1 MRSADK
7 AQSNDR
13 CRLVHSPGSNP
24 RGHRC
29 NSDFNADG
37 KVPVF
42 GESTIG
48 IISAGDLAFSSPGVR
63 MLLKEKPVTTP
74 LRKLRHIVIVVA
86 ICVSVALPSGAD
98 NPGAGIVDSQ
108 TFLERNFTPAGPA
121 ASASAASVEKLLAQM
136 TLKEKVGQMTQ
147 LEIGMVT
154 DGTGPELRI
163 NPDKLRKAVGE
174 YGVGSILNVNDQ
186 ALSVEKWHEIIRA
199 IQEEAKK
206 SRLKIPVLYGIDTI
220 HGANYIAGSTLFP
233 QPLAMAATWNPE
245 LMLRGSQISAAE
257 TRKAGI
263 PWSFSPVLD
272 AGRQP
277 LWSRLWE
284 TLGEDTYLAT
294 VMGVATVRGYE
305 GSDLSSPGSVS
316 ASLKH
321 YVGYS
326 YPSNGGDRSPAL
338 IPENTLREY
347 FLPTFAAAVKAG
359 AHTVMVNSSEVNGI
373 PGHANGYLLKDVLRG
388 ELGLQGFVV
397 SDWLDIKKLV
407 GVHHIAA
414 NEKEATRIAVLA
426 GIDMS
431 MVPSDYSFSNL
442 LLELVQEGKVPTSRI
457 DEAVRRILTVKYQL
471 GLFDDPLRGIDSKT
485 VIGSPESRQVSLEAA
500 RESITL
506 LKNENQTLPLAKTAH
521 VLVTGPDADSLIP
534 LNNGWTYTW
543 QGDRASTYP
552 KDRATILKAIQEKIG
567 AANASYVPGTT
578 YDKEVDIAKAV
589 EAASKADA
597 VVICLGEW
605 AYAETPGNIPDLT
618 LPDAQLNLVL
628 RVLETKKPVI
638 LLLTEGRP
646 RIISRIAD
654 AANAIV
660 MAYNPGNEGGQ
671 AIADILF
678 GDVNPS
684 GKLPITYPR
693 SPNRLFTY
701 DHKAFEG
708 EDGGAMP
715 PPQFE
720 FGSGLSYTS
729 FSYSDL
735 RVSPATAS
743 GSGTVHVEVTVKNG
757 GGRAGKEVVQ
767 LYLNE
772 RFASVTPPLKRL
784 KRFAK
789 VLLQPGESRQVFFEL
804 TSDDLSFIGADNKR
818 VVEPGVFDVRI
829 GGLQQTFEWK

>member
-1 MRSADK
+1 
-7 AQSNDR
+7 
-13 CRLVHSPGSNP
+13 V
-24 RGHRC
+24 
-29 NSDFNADG
+29 
-37 KVPVF
+37 
-42 GESTIG
+42 ST
-48 IISAGDLAFSSPGVR
+48 SKS
-63 MLLKEKPVTTP
+63 
-74 LRKLRHIVIVVA
+74 KLWHIVIVLAVCP
-86 ICVSVALPSGAD
+86 IVALPSGAD
-98 NPGAGIVDSQ
+98 DAAQGIVDSQ
-108 TFLERNFTPAGPA
+108 TFLQRNLTPAGPP
-121 ASASAASVEKLLAQM
+121 ASASAAAVEKLLGQM
-136 TLKEKVGQMTQ
+136 TLREKVGQMTQ

-154 DGTGPELRI
+154 DGLDQSIRI
-163 NPDKLRKAVGE
+163 NSEKLHKAVAE
-174 YGVGSILNVNDQ
+174 YGVGSILNVHDQ

-206 SRLKIPVLYGIDTI
+206 TRLHVPVLYGIDTI
-220 HGANYIAGSTLFP
+220 HGPNYIVGSTLFP

-245 LMLRGSQISAAE
+245 LMLRGSQIAAAE

-305 GSDLSSPGSVS
+305 GSDLSSPVSVS

-326 YPSNGGDRSPAL
+326 YPTTGGDRSPAL

-347 FLPTFAAAVKAG
+347 FLPTFAAALKAG

-388 ELGLQGFVV
+388 ELGLQGLVV

-407 GVHHIAA
+407 DVHHIAA

-431 MVPSDYSFSNL
+431 MVPSDFSFGNL
-442 LLELVQEGKVPTSRI
+442 LLELAQEGKVPMSRI
-457 DEAVRRILTVKYQL
+457 DEAVRRILTVKFQL
-471 GLFDDPLRGIDSKT
+471 GLFEDPLRGIDSKT

-506 LKNENQTLPLAKTAH
+506 LKNENHTLPLAKTAH

-534 LNNGWTYTW
+534 LNNGWSYTW
-543 QGDRASTYP
+543 QGDRASAYP
-552 KDRATILKAIQEKIG
+552 MDRATILKGIQEKIG
-567 AANASYVPGTT
+567 VANVTYVPGAT
-578 YDKEVDIAKAV
+578 YNKEIDIAKAAD
-589 EAASKADA
+589 AATKADA
-597 VVICLGEW
+597 VVLCIGEW
-605 AYAETPGNIPDLT
+605 AYAETPGNIADLT
-618 LPDAQLNLVL
+618 LPDAQLHLAL
-628 RVLETKKPVI
+628 KIIETKKPVI
-638 LLLTEGRP
+638 LVLTEGRP
-646 RIISRIAD
+646 RTISRIAD
-654 AANAIV
+654 PSQAIV
-660 MAYNPGNEGGQ
+660 MAYNPSNEGGQ

-693 SPNRLFTY
+693 WTNRLFTY
-701 DHKAFEG
+701 DHKVFEG
-708 EDGGAMP
+708 EDSGEGKMLGT
-715 PPQFE
+715 PQFE

-729 FSYSDL
+729 FTYSDL
-735 RVSPATAS
+735 HVAPAAASANQAVRVD
-743 GSGTVHVEVTVKNG
+743 VRVKNS

-789 VLLQPGESRQVFFEL
+789 VLLQPGESRQVSFEL
-804 TSDDLSFIGADNKR
+804 MAADLSFIGVDNKR

-829 GGLQQTFEWK
+829 GGLQQSFEWK

>member
-1 MRSADK
+1 MLSK
-7 AQSNDR
+7 EI
-13 CRLVHSPGSNP
+13 
-24 RGHRC
+24 
-29 NSDFNADG
+29 
-37 KVPVF
+37 PVN
-42 GESTIG
+42 
-48 IISAGDLAFSSPGVR
+48 
-63 MLLKEKPVTTP
+63 TP
-74 LRKLRHIVIVVA
+74 QRKLWHIVIVLAV
-86 ICVSVALPSGAD
+86 CMVLTVPSGAD
-98 NPGAGIVDSQ
+98 DAASGIVDSQ
-108 TFLERNFTPAGPA
+108 TFLRRNLTPAGPP
-121 ASASAASVEKLLAQM
+121 ASASAAAVEKLLAQM

-147 LEIGMVT
+147 LEIGMVS
-154 DGTGPELRI
+154 DGQDQSIRI
-163 NPDKLRKAVGE
+163 NPEKLHKAVVE
-174 YGVGSILNVNDQ
+174 YGVGSLLNVKDE
-186 ALSVEKWHEIIRA
+186 ALSGERWHEIIRA
-199 IQEEAKK
+199 IQTEAKK
-206 SRLKIPVLYGIDTI
+206 SRLQIPVLYGIDSI
-220 HGANYIAGSTLFP
+220 HGPTYIVGGTLFP

-277 LWSRLWE
+277 LWARLWE
-284 TLGEDTYLAT
+284 TFGEDTYLAT

-305 GSDLSSPGSVS
+305 GSDLSSPDSVS

-321 YVGYS
+321 YIGYS
-326 YPSNGGDRSPAL
+326 YPTTGGDRSPAL
-338 IPENTLREY
+338 MPENTLREY
-347 FLPTFAAAVKAG
+347 FLPAFAAAVKAG
-359 AHTVMVNSSEVNGI
+359 AHTVMVNSSEVNGT
-373 PGHANGYLLKDVLRG
+373 PGHANGYLLKNVLRE

-397 SDWLDIKKLV
+397 SDWSDIKLLV
-407 GVHHIAA
+407 STHHVAA
-414 NEKEATRIAVLA
+414 TEKDATRIAVLA

-431 MVPSDYSFSNL
+431 MVPSDYSFSDL
-442 LLELVQEGKVPTSRI
+442 LFQLVQEGKVPTSRI

-485 VIGSPESRQVSLEAA
+485 VIGSPESRHVSLEAA

-506 LKNENQTLPLAKTAH
+506 LKNENHTLPLAKTAH

-534 LNNGWTYTW
+534 LNNGWSYTW
-543 QGDRASTYP
+543 QGDRASMYP

-567 AANASYVPGTT
+567 ASNVTYVPGTT
-578 YDKEVDIAKAV
+578 YNKEVDTAKAA

-618 LPDAQLNLVL
+618 LPDAQLLL
-628 RVLETKKPVI
+628 ALKIMETKKPVI
-638 LLLTEGRP
+638 LVLTEGRP

-654 AANAIV
+654 SAKGIV
-660 MAYNPGNEGGQ
+660 MAYNPSNEGGQ

-693 SPNRLFTY
+693 STNRLFTY
-701 DHKAFEG
+701 DHKVFSG
-708 EDGGAMP
+708 EDWGEGKAMAG
-715 PPQFE
+715 PQFE
-720 FGSGLSYTS
+720 FGSGLSYTTY
-729 FSYSDL
+729 SYSDL
-735 RVSPATAS
+735 HVAPAPAT
-743 GSGTVHVEVTVKNG
+743 GGQTVRVDVTVKNT

-789 VLLQPGESRQVFFEL
+789 VSLQPGESRQLSFEL

>member
-1 MRSADK
+1 
-7 AQSNDR
+7 
-13 CRLVHSPGSNP
+13 
-24 RGHRC
+24 
-29 NSDFNADG
+29 
-37 KVPVF
+37 
-42 GESTIG
+42 
-48 IISAGDLAFSSPGVR
+48 
-63 MLLKEKPVTTP
+63 MLGKEKPLNTP
-74 LRKLRHIVIVVA
+74 NTKHWHIVILLAVCTVMA
-86 ICVSVALPSGAD
+86 VPSGAD
-98 NPGAGIVDSQ
+98 NAAPGIVDSQ
-108 TFLERNFTPAGPA
+108 IFLRRNMTPAGPP
-121 ASASAASVEKLLAQM
+121 ASASAAAVEKLLGQM
-136 TLKEKVGQMTQ
+136 TLKEKIGQMTQ
-147 LEIGMVT
+147 LEIGMIT
-154 DGTGPELRI
+154 DGKDQAIRI
-163 NPDKLRKAVGE
+163 NPEKLHKAVGE
-174 YGVGSILNVNDQ
+174 YGVGSILNVNDE
-186 ALSVEKWHEIIRA
+186 ALSAERWHEIIRA

-206 SRLKIPVLYGIDTI
+206 TRLHIPVLYGIDTI
-220 HGANYIAGSTLFP
+220 HGPNYIVGGTLFP

-245 LMLRGSQISAAE
+245 LMLRGSQIAAAE

-284 TLGEDTYLAT
+284 TFGEDTYLAT

-326 YPSNGGDRSPAL
+326 YPTTGGDRSPAL

-359 AHTVMVNSSEVNGI
+359 AHTVMVNSSEVNGT
-373 PGHANGYLLKDVLRG
+373 PGHANSYLLKNVLRD

-397 SDWLDIKKLV
+397 SDWMDIKGLV
-407 GVHHIAA
+407 STHHIAA

-442 LLELVQEGKVPTSRI
+442 LLELAQEGKVPASRI

-471 GLFDDPLRGIDSKT
+471 GLFEDPLRGIDSKT

-506 LKNENQTLPLAKTAH
+506 LKNENQVLPLAKTAH
-521 VLVTGPDADSLIP
+521 VL
-534 LNNGWTYTW
+534 
-543 QGDRASTYP
+543 
-552 KDRATILKAIQEKIG
+552 LKAIQEKIG
-567 AANASYVPGTT
+567 AANVTYVPGTT
-578 YDKEVDIAKAV
+578 FNKEVDIAKATD
-589 EAASKADA
+589 AASKADA
-597 VVICLGEW
+597 AVICLGEW
-605 AYAETPGNIPDLT
+605 AYAETPGNIPDLA
-618 LPDAQLNLVL
+618 LPDAQLLL
-628 RVLETKKPVI
+628 ALKIMETKKPVI
-638 LLLTEGRP
+638 LVLTEGRP

-654 AANAIV
+654 SAKAIV
-660 MAYNPGNEGGQ
+660 MAYNPSNEGGQ

-693 SPNRLFTY
+693 STNRLFTY
-701 DHKAFEG
+701 DHKMFSG
-708 EDGGAMP
+708 EDWGEGKAMAA
-715 PPQFE
+715 PQFE
-720 FGSGLSYTS
+720 FGSGLSYTT

-735 RVSPATAS
+735 HVAPATAS
-743 GSGTVHVEVTVKNG
+743 GSQTVRVDVTVKNTG
-757 GGRAGKEVVQ
+757 SRAGKEVVQ

-772 RFASVTPPLKRL
+772 RVASVTPPLKRL

-789 VLLQPGESRQVFFEL
+789 VSLQPGESRQVSFEL
-804 TSDDLSFIGADNKR
+804 TSEDLSFISADNKR

-829 GGLQQTFEWK
+829 GNLQQSFEWK

>member
-1 MRSADK
+1 M
-7 AQSNDR
+7 
-13 CRLVHSPGSNP
+13 L
-24 RGHRC
+24 
-29 NSDFNADG
+29 G
-37 KVPVF
+37 K
-42 GESTIG
+42 E
-48 IISAGDLAFSSPGVR
+48 
-63 MLLKEKPVTTP
+63 TP
-74 LRKLRHIVIVVA
+74 LYTPKTKLWHIVILLAVCMVLA
-86 ICVSVALPSGAD
+86 VPSGAD
-98 NPGAGIVDSQ
+98 NAASGIVDSQ
-108 TFLERNFTPAGPA
+108 TFLDRNLTPAGPP
-121 ASASAASVEKLLAQM
+121 ASACAAAVEKLLAQM
-136 TLKEKVGQMTQ
+136 TLKGKIGQMTQ

-154 DGTGPELRI
+154 DGRGQSIQI
-163 NPDKLRKAVGE
+163 NSEKLHKAVGE
-174 YGVGSILNVNDQ
+174 YGVGSIINVNDE
-186 ALSVEKWHEIIRA
+186 ALPAPKWQEIIRA
-199 IQEEAKK
+199 IQAEAKK
-206 SRLKIPVLYGIDTI
+206 SRLQIPVLYGLDSI
-220 HGANYIAGSTLFP
+220 HGANYVAGSTLFP

-257 TRKAGI
+257 TRKAGA

-284 TLGEDTYLAT
+284 TFGEDTYLAT

-305 GSDLSSPGSVS
+305 GSDLSSPGNVSV
-316 ASLKH
+316 SLKH

-326 YPSNGGDRSPAL
+326 YPTTGGDRSPAL

-347 FLPTFAAAVKAG
+347 FLPAFAAAVKAG

-373 PGHANGYLLKDVLRG
+373 PGHANSYLLKNVLHD

-397 SDWLDIKKLV
+397 SDWSDIKLLV
-407 GVHHIAA
+407 TTHHAA
-414 NEKEATRIAVLA
+414 ATEKDATRIAVLA

-431 MVPSDYSFSNL
+431 MVPSDYSFGNL
-442 LLELVQEGKVPTSRI
+442 LLELVQEGKVPASRI

-471 GLFDDPLRGIDSKT
+471 GLFDDPLRGIDSRT

-506 LKNENQTLPLAKTAH
+506 LKNENHALPLAKTAH

-534 LNNGWTYTW
+534 LNNGWSYTW

-567 AANASYVPGTT
+567 AANVTYVPGTT
-578 YDKEVDIAKAV
+578 YNKEIDIAKAS
-589 EAASKADA
+589 EAASRADA

-618 LPDAQLNLVL
+618 LPDAQLFLAL
-628 RVLETKKPVI
+628 KIMETKKPVI
-638 LLLTEGRP
+638 LVLTEGRP

-654 AANAIV
+654 SAKAV
-660 MAYNPGNEGGQ
+660 LMAYNPSNEGGQ

-693 SPNRLFTY
+693 STNLLFTY
-701 DHKAFEG
+701 DHKMFSG
-708 EDGGAMP
+708 EDWGEGKALAA
-715 PPQFE
+715 PQFE
-720 FGSGLSYTS
+720 FGSGLSYTT

-735 RVSPATAS
+735 HVAPATAS
-743 GSGTVHVEVTVKNG
+743 ESQTVRVDVMVKNN

-789 VLLQPGESRQVFFEL
+789 VLLQPGESRQVSFEL

>member
-1 MRSADK
+1 MAPPLTRAFCDCF
-7 AQSNDR
+7 AEQQ
-13 CRLVHSPGSNP
+13 LVGPFANVPG
-24 RGHRC
+24 
-29 NSDFNADG
+29 NAG
-37 KVPVF
+37 CKVPALGGPQLEF
-42 GESTIG
+42 KETKIWIYPATRG
-48 IISAGDLAFSSPGVR
+48 R
-63 MLLKEKPVTTP
+63 MLGKEIPVSTP
-74 LRKLRHIVIVVA
+74 KRKLWHIVIVLAVCTVVA
-86 ICVSVALPSGAD
+86 VPSGAD
-98 NPGAGIVDSQ
+98 DAAPGIVDSQ
-108 TFLERNFTPAGPA
+108 AFLRRNLTPAGPP
-121 ASASAASVEKLLAQM
+121 ASASAAAVEKLLARM
-136 TLKEKVGQMTQ
+136 TLKEKIGQMTQ

-154 DGTGPELRI
+154 DGQGQSIRV
-163 NPDKLRKAVGE
+163 NADKLHKAIGE
-174 YGVGSILNVNDQ
+174 YGVGSILNVNDE
-186 ALSVEKWHEIIRA
+186 ALSAEKWHEVIRA

-206 SRLKIPVLYGIDTI
+206 SRLQIPVLYGIDTI
-220 HGANYIAGSTLFP
+220 HGPNYIVGSTLFP

-245 LMLRGSQISAAE
+245 LMLRGSQIAAAE

-326 YPSNGGDRSPAL
+326 YPTTGGDRSPAL

-347 FLPTFAAAVKAG
+347 FLPTFAAALKAG

-397 SDWLDIKKLV
+397 SDWVDIKKLV

-442 LLELVQEGKVPTSRI
+442 LLDLAQEGKVPASRL
-457 DEAVRRILTVKYQL
+457 DEAVRRILTVKFQL
-471 GLFDDPLRGIDSKT
+471 GLFDDPLRGMDSKT
-485 VIGSPESRQVSLEAA
+485 VIGSPESRRVSLEAA

-506 LKNENQTLPLAKTAH
+506 MKNENHTLPLAKTAH

-534 LNNGWTYTW
+534 LNNGWSYTW
-543 QGDRASTYP
+543 QGDRASAYP
-552 KDRATILKAIQEKIG
+552 KDRATILKAIEEKIG
-567 AANASYVPGTT
+567 AANLTFVPGTT
-578 YDKEVDIAKAV
+578 YNKEIDIAKAAD
-589 EAASKADA
+589 AASKADA

-605 AYAETPGNIPDLT
+605 AYAETPGNIADLT
-618 LPDAQLNLVL
+618 LPDAQLDLA
-628 RVLETKKPVI
+628 RKIMETKKPVI
-638 LLLTEGRP
+638 LVLTEGRP
-646 RIISRIAD
+646 RIISGIAD
-654 AANAIV
+654 AAQAIV
-660 MAYNPGNEGGQ
+660 MAYNPSNEGGQ

-693 SPNRLFTY
+693 WTNRLFTY
-701 DHKAFEG
+701 DHKVFEG
-708 EDGGAMP
+708 EDSGEGKMLGT
-715 PPQFE
+715 PQFE

-735 RVSPATAS
+735 HVAPAAASASQTVRVD
-743 GSGTVHVEVTVKNG
+743 VTVKNSG
-757 GGRAGKEVVQ
+757 GHVGKEVVQ

-789 VLLQPGESRQVFFEL
+789 VLLQPGESRQVSFEL

-818 VVEPGVFDVRI
+818 VVEPGVFDVKI
-829 GGLQQTFEWK
+829 GGLQQSFEWK

>member
-1 MRSADK
+1 M
-7 AQSNDR
+7 
-13 CRLVHSPGSNP
+13 L
-24 RGHRC
+24 
-29 NSDFNADG
+29 G
-37 KVPVF
+37 KEIPV
-42 GESTIG
+42 ST
-48 IISAGDLAFSSPGVR
+48 SKS
-63 MLLKEKPVTTP
+63 
-74 LRKLRHIVIVVA
+74 KLWHIVIVLAVCP
-86 ICVSVALPSGAD
+86 IVALPSGAD
-98 NPGAGIVDSQ
+98 DAAQGIVDSQ
-108 TFLERNFTPAGPA
+108 TFLQRNLTPAGPP
-121 ASASAASVEKLLAQM
+121 ASASAAAVEKLLGQM
-136 TLKEKVGQMTQ
+136 TLREKVGQMTQ

-154 DGTGPELRI
+154 DGLDQSIRI
-163 NPDKLRKAVGE
+163 NSEKLHKAVAE
-174 YGVGSILNVNDQ
+174 YGVGSILNVHDQ

-206 SRLKIPVLYGIDTI
+206 TRLHVPVLYGIDTI
-220 HGANYIAGSTLFP
+220 HGPNYIVGSTLFP

-245 LMLRGSQISAAE
+245 LMLRGSQIAAAE

-305 GSDLSSPGSVS
+305 GSDLSSPVSVS

-326 YPSNGGDRSPAL
+326 YPTTGGDRSPAL

-347 FLPTFAAAVKAG
+347 FLPTFAAALKAG

-388 ELGLQGFVV
+388 ELGLQGLVV

-407 GVHHIAA
+407 DVHHIAA

-431 MVPSDYSFSNL
+431 MVPSDFSFGNL
-442 LLELVQEGKVPTSRI
+442 LLELAQEGKVPMSRI
-457 DEAVRRILTVKYQL
+457 DEAVRRILTVKFQL
-471 GLFDDPLRGIDSKT
+471 GLFEDPLRGIDSKT

-506 LKNENQTLPLAKTAH
+506 LKNENHTLPLAKTAH

-534 LNNGWTYTW
+534 LNNGWSYTW
-543 QGDRASTYP
+543 QGDRASAYP
-552 KDRATILKAIQEKIG
+552 MDRATILKGIQEKIG
-567 AANASYVPGTT
+567 VANVTYVPGAT
-578 YDKEVDIAKAV
+578 YNKEIDIAKAAD
-589 EAASKADA
+589 AATKADA
-597 VVICLGEW
+597 VVLCIGEW
-605 AYAETPGNIPDLT
+605 AYAETPGNIADLT
-618 LPDAQLNLVL
+618 LPDAQLHLAL
-628 RVLETKKPVI
+628 KIIETKKPVI
-638 LLLTEGRP
+638 LVLTEGRP
-646 RIISRIAD
+646 RTISRIAD
-654 AANAIV
+654 PSQAIV
-660 MAYNPGNEGGQ
+660 MAYNPSNEGGQ

-693 SPNRLFTY
+693 WTNRLFTY
-701 DHKAFEG
+701 DHKVFEG
-708 EDGGAMP
+708 EDSGEGKMLGT
-715 PPQFE
+715 PQFE

-729 FSYSDL
+729 FTYSDL
-735 RVSPATAS
+735 HVAPAAASANQTVRVD
-743 GSGTVHVEVTVKNG
+743 VRVKNS

-789 VLLQPGESRQVFFEL
+789 VLLQPGESRQVSFEL
-804 TSDDLSFIGADNKR
+804 MAADLSFIGVDNKR
-818 VVEPGVFDVRI
+818 VVEPGVFDVKI
-829 GGLQQTFEWK
+829 GGLQQSFEWK

>member
-1 MRSADK
+1 M
-7 AQSNDR
+7 
-13 CRLVHSPGSNP
+13 
-24 RGHRC
+24 
-29 NSDFNADG
+29 
-37 KVPVF
+37 
-42 GESTIG
+42 
-48 IISAGDLAFSSPGVR
+48 LA
-63 MLLKEKPVTTP
+63 KETP
-74 LRKLRHIVIVVA
+74 LITPQKKLRHIVILLAVCTVA
-86 ICVSVALPSGAD
+86 AVPSGAD
-98 NPGAGIVDSQ
+98 DAASGMVDSQ
-108 TFLERNFTPAGPA
+108 SFLQRNMTPAGPP
-121 ASASAASVEKLLAQM
+121 ASASAAAVEKLVSQM
-136 TLKEKVGQMTQ
+136 TLKEKIGQMTQ

-154 DGTGPELRI
+154 DGKDQSIRI
-163 NPDKLRKAVGE
+163 NPEKLRKAVGE
-174 YGVGSILNVNDQ
+174 YGVGSILNVRDE

-206 SRLKIPVLYGIDTI
+206 ARLHIPVLYGIDTI
-220 HGANYIAGSTLFP
+220 HGPNYVTGSTLFP

-245 LMLRGSQISAAE
+245 LMLRGSQIAAAE

-284 TLGEDTYLAT
+284 TFGEDTYLAT

-305 GSDLSSPGSVS
+305 GSDLSRPDSVS

-321 YVGYS
+321 YIGYS
-326 YPSNGGDRSPAL
+326 YPTTGGDRSPAL

-347 FLPTFAAAVKAG
+347 FLPAFAAAVKAG
-359 AHTVMVNSSEVNGI
+359 AHTVMVNSSEVNGT
-373 PGHANGYLLKDVLRG
+373 PGHANGYLLKNVLRD

-397 SDWLDIKKLV
+397 SDWMDIKGLV
-407 GVHHIAA
+407 STHHVAA

-426 GIDMS
+426 GVDMS
-431 MVPSDYSFSNL
+431 MVPSDYSFSDL
-442 LLELVQEGKVPTSRI
+442 LLELAQEGKVPSSRI
-457 DEAVRRILTVKYQL
+457 DEAARRILTVKYQL

-506 LKNENQTLPLAKTAH
+506 LKNENHALPLAKTSR

-534 LNNGWTYTW
+534 LNNGWSYTW
-543 QGDRASTYP
+543 QGDRASAYP
-552 KDRATILKAIQEKIG
+552 KDHATILKAIQEKIG
-567 AANASYVPGTT
+567 VSNVTYVPGAT
-578 YDKEVDIAKAV
+578 YDKEVDISKAV
-589 EAASKADA
+589 EAASSADA

-605 AYAETPGNIPDLT
+605 AYAETPGNIPDIT
-618 LPDAQLNLVL
+618 LPDAQLSLAMKVM
-628 RVLETKKPVI
+628 ETKKPVI

-654 AANAIV
+654 SAKAIV
-660 MAYNPGNEGGQ
+660 MAYNPSNEGGQ
-671 AIADILF
+671 AIAEILF

-693 SPNRLFTY
+693 APNRLFTY
-701 DHKAFEG
+701 DHKMFSG
-708 EDGGAMP
+708 EDWGAGKATA

-720 FGSGLSYTS
+720 FGSGLSYTT

-735 RVSPATAS
+735 HVAPSTAS
-743 GSGTVHVEVTVKNG
+743 GSQTVHVDVTVKNSG
-757 GGRAGKEVVQ
+757 ERAGKEVVQ

-789 VLLQPGESRQVFFEL
+789 LMLQPGESRKVSFEL
-804 TSDDLSFIGADNKR
+804 TPDDLSFIGAANRR
-818 VVEPGVFDVRI
+818 VVEPGIFDVRI
-829 GGLQQTFEWK
+829 GGLHQTFEWK

>member
-1 MRSADK
+1 MLAK
-7 AQSNDR
+7 EM
-13 CRLVHSPGSNP
+13 
-24 RGHRC
+24 
-29 NSDFNADG
+29 
-37 KVPVF
+37 PV
-42 GESTIG
+42 S
-48 IISAGDLAFSSPGVR
+48 
-63 MLLKEKPVTTP
+63 TP
-74 LRKLRHIVIVVA
+74 LRKLSHIVILLVIYTA
-86 ICVSVALPSGAD
+86 IGLPSGAD

-108 TFLERNFTPAGPA
+108 TFLQNNLNPAGPA
-121 ASASAASVEKLLAQM
+121 ASNYAAAVEKLLGQM
-136 TLKEKVGQMTQ
+136 TLKEKIGQMTQ

-154 DGTGPELRI
+154 DGRGSGIRI
-163 NPDKLRKAVGE
+163 DAGKLHKAVGE
-174 YGVGSILNVNDQ
+174 YVVGSILNVNDE
-186 ALSVEKWHEIIRA
+186 ALTAERWHEILRA
-199 IQEEAKK
+199 IQDEAKK
-206 SRLKIPVLYGIDTI
+206 SRLQIPVLYGIDTI

-245 LMLRGSQISAAE
+245 LMLRGSQIAAAE

-277 LWSRLWE
+277 LWPRLWE

-305 GSDLSSPGSVS
+305 GSDLSSPVSVS

-326 YPSNGGDRSPAL
+326 YPTTGGDRSPAL
-338 IPENTLREY
+338 ISENTLREY
-347 FLPTFAAAVKAG
+347 FLPAFAAAVKGG

-373 PGHANGYLLKDVLRG
+373 AGHVNSYLLKDVLHG

-397 SDWLDIKKLV
+397 SDWSDIKNLV
-407 GVHHIAA
+407 STHHIAA
-414 NEKEATRIAVLA
+414 TEKEATRIAVLA

-442 LLELVQEGKVPTSRI
+442 LLELVQEGKVPVSRI

-485 VIGSPESRQVSLEAA
+485 VIGSSESRQVSLEAA

-506 LKNENQTLPLAKTAH
+506 LKNENHTLPLSKSARI
-521 VLVTGPDADSLIP
+521 LVTGPDADSLIP
-534 LNNGWTYTW
+534 LNNGWSYTW
-543 QGDRASTYP
+543 QGDRASAYP
-552 KDRATILKAIQEKIG
+552 KDRLTILKAIREKIG
-567 AANASYVPGTT
+567 ADRVTYAPGTT
-578 YDKEVDIAKAV
+578 FDKEIDIAKAA

-597 VVICLGEW
+597 VVICIGEW
-605 AYAETPGNIPDLT
+605 AYAETPGNIADLT
-618 LPDAQLNLVL
+618 LPDAQLYLVL
-628 RVLETKKPVI
+628 KIMETKKPVI
-638 LLLTEGRP
+638 LVLTEGRP
-646 RIISRIAD
+646 RIINRIAD
-654 AANAIV
+654 QSPAIV
-660 MAYNPGNEGGQ
+660 MAYNPSNEGGQ

-693 SPNRLFTY
+693 WANRLFTY
-701 DHKAFEG
+701 DHKVFSG
-708 EDGGAMP
+708 EDSGEGKLLGT
-715 PPQFE
+715 PQFE

-735 RVSPATAS
+735 HVSPATAS
-743 GSGTVHVEVTVKNG
+743 GNQTIRVDVAVKNSG
-757 GGRAGKEVVQ
+757 ERAGKEVVQ

-789 VLLQPGESRQVFFEL
+789 VSLQPGESRQISFEL
-804 TSDDLSFIGADNKR
+804 TADDLSFIGADNKR
-818 VVEPGVFDVRI
+818 VIEPGIFDVRV
-829 GGLQQTFEWK
+829 GGLRQSFEWK

>member
-1 MRSADK
+1 VS
-7 AQSNDR
+7 
-13 CRLVHSPGSNP
+13 
-24 RGHRC
+24 
-29 NSDFNADG
+29 
-37 KVPVF
+37 
-42 GESTIG
+42 
-48 IISAGDLAFSSPGVR
+48 
-63 MLLKEKPVTTP
+63 TP
-74 LRKLRHIVIVVA
+74 LRKLRHIVIVLAV
-86 ICVSVALPSGAD
+86 CVCVALPSGAD

-108 TFLERNFTPAGPA
+108 TFLQGNLTPAGPA
-121 ASASAASVEKLLAQM
+121 ASTYVAAVEKVLGQM

-147 LEIGMVT
+147 LEIGMIT
-154 DGTGPELRI
+154 DGHGKDLQI
-163 NPDKLRKAVGE
+163 NREKLHKAIGE
-174 YGVGSILNVNDQ
+174 YGVGSILNVNDE
-186 ALSVEKWHEIIRA
+186 ALSEQKWHEILRA
-199 IQEEAKK
+199 IQDEAKK
-206 SRLKIPVLYGIDTI
+206 SRLQIPVLYGIDTI

-233 QPLAMAATWNPE
+233 QPLGMAATWNPE
-245 LMLRGSQISAAE
+245 LMLRGSQIAAAE

-263 PWSFSPVLD
+263 PWSFSPVMD
-272 AGRQP
+272 AGRQQ

-284 TLGEDTYLAT
+284 TFGEDTYLAT

-305 GSDLSSPGSVS
+305 GSDLSSPVNVA

-321 YVGYS
+321 YIGYS
-326 YPSNGGDRSPAL
+326 YPTMGGDRSPAL

-347 FLPTFAAAVKAG
+347 FLPNFAAAVKAG

-373 PGHANGYLLKDVLRG
+373 PGHANSYLLKNVLYG
-388 ELGLQGFVV
+388 ELGMQGFVV
-397 SDWLDIKKLV
+397 SDWMDVKKLV

-442 LLELVQEGKVPTSRI
+442 LLELVQEGKVPLSRI

-471 GLFDDPLRGIDSKT
+471 GLFDNPLRGMESKT

-506 LKNENQTLPLAKTAH
+506 LKNENRTLPLSKTAH
-521 VLVTGPDADSLIP
+521 ILVTGPDADSLIP

-543 QGDRASTYP
+543 QGDRASMYP

-567 AANASYVPGTT
+567 AGHLTYVPGTT
-578 YDKEVDIAKAV
+578 YDREVDVAKAV

-597 VVICLGEW
+597 VVICVGEW
-605 AYAETPGNIPDLT
+605 ANAETPGNITDLS
-618 LPDAQLNLVL
+618 LPDAQLYLVHKIE
-628 RVLETKKPVI
+628 ETKKPVI

-646 RIISRIAD
+646 RVISRIAD
-654 AANAIV
+654 PAKAIV
-660 MAYNPGNEGGQ
+660 MAYNPSNEGGQ

-693 SPNRLFTY
+693 YGNRLFTY
-701 DHKAFEG
+701 DHKVFEG
-708 EDGGAMP
+708 EQDGEGKALGA
-715 PPQFE
+715 PQFE

-735 RVSPATAS
+735 HVSPGTAS
-743 GSGTVHVEVTVKNG
+743 GNQTIQVEVAVKNTG
-757 GGRAGKEVVQ
+757 DRPGKEVVQ
-767 LYLNE
+767 LYLSK

-789 VLLQPGESRQVFFEL
+789 VSLQPGESRHISFEL
-804 TSDDLSFIGADNKR
+804 TPDDLSFIGLENKR
-818 VVEPGVFDVRI
+818 IVEPGVFDVVI
-829 GGLQQTFEWK
+829 GGLGQTFEWK

>member
-1 MRSADK
+1 MAPPLTRAFCDCF
-7 AQSNDR
+7 AEQQ
-13 CRLVHSPGSNP
+13 LVGPFANVPG
-24 RGHRC
+24 
-29 NSDFNADG
+29 NAG
-37 KVPVF
+37 CKVPALGGPQLEF
-42 GESTIG
+42 KETKIWIYPATGG
-48 IISAGDLAFSSPGVR
+48 R
-63 MLLKEKPVTTP
+63 MLGKEIPVSTP
-74 LRKLRHIVIVVA
+74 KRNLRHIVIVLAVCSIAA
-86 ICVSVALPSGAD
+86 IPSGAD
-98 NPGAGIVDSQ
+98 DAASSIVDSQ
-108 TFLERNFTPAGPA
+108 TFLKKNMTPAGPP
-121 ASASAASVEKLLAQM
+121 ASASAAAVEKLLGQM
-136 TLKEKVGQMTQ
+136 TLKEKIGQMTQ
-147 LEIGMVT
+147 LDIGMVT
-154 DGTGPELRI
+154 DGMDQAIRI
-163 NPDKLRKAVGE
+163 NSEKLHKAVVE
-174 YGVGSILNVNDQ
+174 YGVGSILNVHDQ
-186 ALSVEKWHEIIRA
+186 ALSEEKWHEIIRA

-206 SRLKIPVLYGIDTI
+206 TRLHVPVLYGIDTI
-220 HGANYIAGSTLFP
+220 HGPNYIAEGTLFP

-245 LMLRGSQISAAE
+245 LMLRGSQIAAAE

-284 TLGEDTYLAT
+284 TFGEDTYLAT

-326 YPSNGGDRSPAL
+326 YPTTGGDRSPAL

-359 AHTVMVNSSEVNGI
+359 AHTVMVNSSEVNGL
-373 PGHANGYLLKDVLRG
+373 PGHANGYLLKDVLRS

-397 SDWLDIKKLV
+397 SDWMDIKKLV
-407 GVHHIAA
+407 SVHHVAT
-414 NEKEATRIAVLA
+414 NEKEATRIGVMA

-442 LLELVQEGKVPTSRI
+442 LLELAQEGKVPMSRI
-457 DEAVRRILTVKYQL
+457 DEAVRRILTVKHQL

-485 VIGSPESRQVSLEAA
+485 AIGSAESRQVSLEAA

-506 LKNENQTLPLAKTAH
+506 LKNENHALPLSKTAH
-521 VLVTGPDADSLIP
+521 ILVTGPDADSLIP

-543 QGDRASTYP
+543 QGDRASAYP
-552 KDRATILKAIQEKIG
+552 KDHATILKAIQEKIG
-567 AANASYVPGTT
+567 AGNVTYVPGTT
-578 YDKEVDIAKAV
+578 VDREVDVAKAV

-597 VVICLGEW
+597 VVICIGEW
-605 AYAETPGNIPDLT
+605 AYAETPGNITDLT
-618 LPDAQLNLVL
+618 LPDAQLFLVHKIE
-628 RVLETKKPVI
+628 ETKKPVI
-638 LLLTEGRP
+638 LVLTEGRP
-646 RIISRIAD
+646 RIINRIASP
-654 AANAIV
+654 AKAIV
-660 MAYNPGNEGGQ
+660 MAYNPSNEGGQ

-693 SPNRLFTY
+693 STNRLFTY
-701 DHKAFEG
+701 DHKMFSG
-708 EDGGAMP
+708 EDWREGKAMAA
-715 PPQFE
+715 PQFE
-720 FGSGLSYTS
+720 FGSGLSYTT

-735 RVSPATAS
+735 HVAPATAS
-743 GSGTVHVEVTVKNG
+743 GSQSVLVDVTVKNTG
-757 GGRAGKEVVQ
+757 SRAGKEVVQ

-772 RFASVTPPLKRL
+772 RVASVTPPLKRL

-789 VLLQPGESRQVFFEL
+789 VSLQPGESRQVSFEL

-818 VVEPGVFDVRI
+818 VVEPGMFDVRI
-829 GGLQQTFEWK
+829 GSLQQAFEWK

>member
-1 MRSADK
+1 MLGK
-7 AQSNDR
+7 EIP
-13 CRLVHSPGSNP
+13 VH
-24 RGHRC
+24 
-29 NSDFNADG
+29 
-37 KVPVF
+37 
-42 GESTIG
+42 
-48 IISAGDLAFSSPGVR
+48 
-63 MLLKEKPVTTP
+63 TP
-74 LRKLRHIVIVVA
+74 KWKLWHIVILLAVCIIAAV
-86 ICVSVALPSGAD
+86 PSGAD
-98 NPGAGIVDSQ
+98 DAASGTVDSQ
-108 TFLERNFTPAGPA
+108 TFLKKNLTPAGPP
-121 ASASAASVEKLLAQM
+121 ASASAAAVEKLLAQM
-136 TLKEKVGQMTQ
+136 TLKEKIGQMTQ

-154 DGTGPELRI
+154 DGMDQAIRI
-163 NPDKLRKAVGE
+163 NSEKLHKAVAD
-174 YGVGSILNVNDQ
+174 YGVGSILNVHDQ
-186 ALSVEKWHEIIRA
+186 ALSEEKWHEIIRA

-206 SRLKIPVLYGIDTI
+206 TRLHVPVLYGIDTI
-220 HGANYIAGSTLFP
+220 HGPNYIAEGTLFP

-245 LMLRGSQISAAE
+245 LMLRGSQIAAAE

-284 TLGEDTYLAT
+284 TFGEDTYLAT

-305 GSDLSSPGSVS
+305 GSDLSSPASVS

-321 YVGYS
+321 YMGYS
-326 YPSNGGDRSPAL
+326 YPTTGGDRSPAL

-359 AHTVMVNSSEVNGI
+359 AHTVMVNSGEVNGI
-373 PGHANGYLLKDVLRG
+373 PGHANGYLLKDILRG

-397 SDWLDIKKLV
+397 SDWMDIKKLV
-407 GVHHIAA
+407 GVHHVAA
-414 NEKEATRIAVLA
+414 NEKEATRMAVLA

-442 LLELVQEGKVPTSRI
+442 LLELAQEGRVPASRI

-485 VIGSPESRQVSLEAA
+485 VIGSPESRHASLEAA

-506 LKNENQTLPLAKTAH
+506 LKNENHTLPLAKTAR

-534 LNNGWTYTW
+534 LDNGWSYTW
-543 QGDRASTYP
+543 QGNRESAYP
-552 KDRATILKAIQEKIG
+552 KDHATILKAIQEKIG
-567 AANASYVPGTT
+567 AANVTYVPGTT
-578 YDKEVDIAKAV
+578 YNKEVDIAKAAD
-589 EAASKADA
+589 AAAKADA
-597 VVICLGEW
+597 VVLCLGEL

-618 LPDAQLNLVL
+618 LPDAQLNLAL

-654 AANAIV
+654 SANAIV
-660 MAYNPGNEGGQ
+660 MAYNPGNEGGP
-671 AIADILF
+671 AIADVLF

-701 DHKAFEG
+701 DHKVFEG

-735 RVSPATAS
+735 RVAPATVS
-743 GSGTVHVEVTVKNG
+743 GSGIVRVEVTVKNSG
-757 GGRAGKEVVQ
+757 SRAGKEVVQ

-818 VVEPGVFDVRI
+818 VVEPGVFDVKI

>member
-1 MRSADK
+1 MLGK
-7 AQSNDR
+7 EIP
-13 CRLVHSPGSNP
+13 VHIPKWKLWQIVILLAV
-24 RGHRC
+24 C
-29 NSDFNADG
+29 
-37 KVPVF
+37 
-42 GESTIG
+42 TIG
-48 IISAGDLAFSSPGVR
+48 AV
-63 MLLKEKPVTTP
+63 
-74 LRKLRHIVIVVA
+74 
-86 ICVSVALPSGAD
+86 PSGAD
-98 NPGAGIVDSQ
+98 DAVSGIVDSQ
-108 TFLERNFTPAGPA
+108 TFLKKNLTPAGPP
-121 ASASAASVEKLLAQM
+121 ASASAAAVEKLLGQM
-136 TLKEKVGQMTQ
+136 TLKEKIGQMTQ

-154 DGTGPELRI
+154 DGMDQAIRI
-163 NPDKLRKAVGE
+163 NSEKLHKAVAE
-174 YGVGSILNVNDQ
+174 YGVGSILNVHDQ
-186 ALSVEKWHEIIRA
+186 ALSEEKWHEIIRA

-206 SRLKIPVLYGIDTI
+206 TRLHVPVLYGIDTI
-220 HGANYIAGSTLFP
+220 HGPNYIAEGTLFP

-245 LMLRGSQISAAE
+245 LMLRGSQIAAAE

-284 TLGEDTYLAT
+284 TFGEDTYLAT

-305 GSDLSSPGSVS
+305 GNDLSSPASVS

-321 YVGYS
+321 YMGYS
-326 YPSNGGDRSPAL
+326 YPITGGDRSPAL

-347 FLPTFAAAVKAG
+347 FLPTFAAAVRAG

-397 SDWLDIKKLV
+397 SDWMDIKKLV
-407 GVHHIAA
+407 GVHHVAA
-414 NEKEATRIAVLA
+414 TEKEATRIAVLA

-442 LLELVQEGKVPTSRI
+442 LLELAQEGKVPASRI

-485 VIGSPESRQVSLEAA
+485 VVGSPESRHVSLEAA

-506 LKNENQTLPLAKTAH
+506 LKNEKHTLPLAKTAR

-534 LNNGWTYTW
+534 LNNGWSYTW
-543 QGDRASTYP
+543 QGNRASGYP
-552 KDRATILKAIQEKIG
+552 KDHATILKAIQEKIG
-567 AANASYVPGTT
+567 AANVTYVPGTT
-578 YDKEVDIAKAV
+578 YDKEVDIA
-589 EAASKADA
+589 EAAEAATKADA
-597 VVICLGEW
+597 VVLCLGEW

-618 LPDAQLNLVL
+618 LPDAQINLAL
-628 RVLETKKPVI
+628 RILETKKPVI

-654 AANAIV
+654 PANAIV
-660 MAYNPGNEGGQ
+660 MAYNPSNEGGQ
-671 AIADILF
+671 AIADVLF

-684 GKLPITYPR
+684 GKLPVTYPR

-701 DHKAFEG
+701 DHKVFEG
-708 EDGGAMP
+708 EGGGEGKAMP
-715 PPQFE
+715 APQYE

-735 RVSPATAS
+735 RVAPATAS
-743 GSGTVHVEVTVKNG
+743 SSGAVRVEVTVKNS

-789 VLLQPGESRQVFFEL
+789 VLLQPGESRQVSFEL
-804 TSDDLSFIGADNKR
+804 TSDDLSFIGTDNKR
-818 VVEPGVFDVRI
+818 TVEPGVFDVGI
-829 GGLQQTFEWK
+829 GGLRQTFEWK

>member
-1 MRSADK
+1 MLSK
-7 AQSNDR
+7 EIP
-13 CRLVHSPGSNP
+13 VHIP
-24 RGHRC
+24 
-29 NSDFNADG
+29 
-37 KVPVF
+37 KW
-42 GESTIG
+42 
-48 IISAGDLAFSSPGVR
+48 
-63 MLLKEKPVTTP
+63 
-74 LRKLRHIVIVVA
+74 KLWQIVILLAVCTIVA
-86 ICVSVALPSGAD
+86 VPSGAD
-98 NPGAGIVDSQ
+98 DAVSGIVDSQ
-108 TFLERNFTPAGPA
+108 TFLKKNLTPAGPP
-121 ASASAASVEKLLAQM
+121 ASASAAAVEKLLGQM
-136 TLKEKVGQMTQ
+136 TLKEKIGQMTQ

-154 DGTGPELRI
+154 DGMDQAIRI
-163 NPDKLRKAVGE
+163 NSEKLHKAVAE
-174 YGVGSILNVNDQ
+174 YGVGSILNVHDQ
-186 ALSVEKWHEIIRA
+186 ALSVEKWHEIIHD

-206 SRLKIPVLYGIDTI
+206 TRLHVPVLYGIDTI
-220 HGANYIAGSTLFP
+220 HGPNYIVEGTLFP

-245 LMLRGSQISAAE
+245 LMLRGSQIAAAE

-284 TLGEDTYLAT
+284 TFGEDTYLAT

-305 GSDLSSPGSVS
+305 GSDLSNFASVS

-321 YVGYS
+321 YMGYS
-326 YPSNGGDRSPAL
+326 YPTTGGDRSPAL

-347 FLPTFAAAVKAG
+347 FLPTFAAAVRAG
-359 AHTVMVNSSEVNGI
+359 VHTVMVNSSEVNGI

-397 SDWLDIKKLV
+397 SDWMDIKKLV
-407 GVHHIAA
+407 GVHHVAA
-414 NEKEATRIAVLA
+414 TEKEATRIAVLA

-442 LLELVQEGKVPTSRI
+442 LLELAQEGKVPASRI

-485 VIGSPESRQVSLEAA
+485 VVGSPESRHVSLEAA

-506 LKNENQTLPLAKTAH
+506 LKNENHTLPLAKTAR
-521 VLVTGPDADSLIP
+521 VLVTGPDADSMIP
-534 LNNGWTYTW
+534 LNNGWSYTW
-543 QGDRASTYP
+543 QGNRASAYP
-552 KDRATILKAIQEKIG
+552 KDHATILKAVQEKIG
-567 AANASYVPGTT
+567 AANVTYVPGTT
-578 YDKEVDIAKAV
+578 YDKEVDIA
-589 EAASKADA
+589 EAAEAATKADA
-597 VVICLGEW
+597 VVLCLGEW

-618 LPDAQLNLVL
+618 LPDAQINLAL
-628 RVLETKKPVI
+628 RILETKKPVI

-654 AANAIV
+654 PANAIV
-660 MAYNPGNEGGQ
+660 MAYNPSNEGGQ
-671 AIADILF
+671 AIADVLF

-693 SPNRLFTY
+693 SANRLFTY
-701 DHKAFEG
+701 DHKVFEG
-708 EDGGAMP
+708 EDGGEGKAMP
-715 PPQFE
+715 APQFE

-735 RVSPATAS
+735 RVAPATAS
-743 GSGTVHVEVTVKNG
+743 GSRAVRVEVTVKNS

-784 KRFAK
+784 RRFAK
-789 VLLQPGESRQVFFEL
+789 VLLQPGESRQVSFEL
-804 TSDDLSFIGADNKR
+804 TADDLSFIGADNKR
-818 VVEPGVFDVRI
+818 VVEPGVFDVKV

>member
-1 MRSADK
+1 MSTPQR
-7 AQSNDR
+7 
-13 CRLVHSPGSNP
+13 RLW
-24 RGHRC
+24 
-29 NSDFNADG
+29 
-37 KVPVF
+37 
-42 GESTIG
+42 
-48 IISAGDLAFSSPGVR
+48 
-63 MLLKEKPVTTP
+63 
-74 LRKLRHIVIVVA
+74 HIVIVLVVCTVVA
-86 ICVSVALPSGAD
+86 VPSGAD
-98 NPGAGIVDSQ
+98 GAASWMVDSEA
-108 TFLERNFTPAGPA
+108 FLRRNLTPAGPP
-121 ASASAASVEKLLAQM
+121 ASASAAAVEKLLAQM
-136 TLKEKVGQMTQ
+136 TLKEKIGQMTQ
-147 LEIGMVT
+147 LEIGMIS
-154 DGTGPELRI
+154 DGQGQSIRI
-163 NPDKLRKAVGE
+163 NSEKLRKAVSE
-174 YGVGSILNVNDQ
+174 YGVGSILNVNDE
-186 ALSVEKWHEIIRA
+186 ALPAERWHEIIRA

-206 SRLKIPVLYGIDTI
+206 SRLQIPVLYGIDTI
-220 HGANYIAGSTLFP
+220 HGPNYIVGSTLFP

-245 LMLRGSQISAAE
+245 LMLHGSQIAAAE

-305 GSDLSSPGSVS
+305 GSDLSSPGSVA

-326 YPSNGGDRSPAL
+326 YPSSGGDRSPAL

-347 FLPTFAAAVKAG
+347 FLPTFGAALKAG

-397 SDWLDIKKLV
+397 SDWMDIKKLV

-414 NEKEATRIAVLA
+414 NEKEATRIAILA

-442 LLELVQEGKVPTSRI
+442 LLELAQERKVPASRI
-457 DEAVRRILTVKYQL
+457 DEAVRRILRVKYQL

-485 VIGSPESRQVSLEAA
+485 VIGSRESRQVSLEAA

-506 LKNENQTLPLAKTAH
+506 LKNENHTLPLAKTAH

-534 LNNGWTYTW
+534 LNNGWSYTW
-543 QGDRASTYP
+543 QGDRASMYP
-552 KDRATILKAIQEKIG
+552 QDRATILKAIQEKIG
-567 AANASYVPGTT
+567 AANVSYAPGVT
-578 YDKEVDIAKAV
+578 YNKEVDIATAA
-589 EAASKADA
+589 EAASRVDA
-597 VVICLGEW
+597 IVICIGEW

-618 LPDAQLNLVL
+618 LPDAQLYLAL
-628 RVLETKKPVI
+628 KIMETKKPVI
-638 LLLTEGRP
+638 LVLTEGRP
-646 RIISRIAD
+646 RIISRIAE
-654 AANAIV
+654 AAKAIV
-660 MAYNPGNEGGQ
+660 MAYNPSNEGGQ
-671 AIADILF
+671 AIADVLF

-693 SPNRLFTY
+693 STNRLFTY
-701 DHKAFEG
+701 DHKVFEG
-708 EDGGAMP
+708 EDWGEGKALAA
-715 PPQFE
+715 PQFE
-720 FGSGLSYTS
+720 FGSGLSYTT

-735 RVSPATAS
+735 RVVPASAS
-743 GSGTVHVEVTVKNG
+743 GSQSVRVDVTVKNSG
-757 GGRAGKEVVQ
+757 DRAGKEVVQ
-767 LYLNE
+767 LFLNE

-789 VLLQPGESRQVFFEL
+789 VLLQPGESRHVFFEL
-804 TSDDLSFIGADNKR
+804 ASDDLSFIGADNNR
-818 VVEPGVFDVRI
+818 VVEPGVFDVKI
-829 GGLQQTFEWK
+829 GGLQQSFEWK

>member
-1 MRSADK
+1 M
-7 AQSNDR
+7 
-13 CRLVHSPGSNP
+13 L
-24 RGHRC
+24 
-29 NSDFNADG
+29 G
-37 KVPVF
+37 KEIPVN
-42 GESTIG
+42 
-48 IISAGDLAFSSPGVR
+48 
-63 MLLKEKPVTTP
+63 TP
-74 LRKLRHIVIVVA
+74 QRKLWHIVIVLAVCTVVA
-86 ICVSVALPSGAD
+86 VPSGAD
-98 NPGAGIVDSQ
+98 DAASGIVDSQ
-108 TFLERNFTPAGPA
+108 TFLRQSLNPAGPP
-121 ASASAASVEKLLAQM
+121 ASASAAAVEKLLGQM
-136 TLKEKVGQMTQ
+136 TLKEKIGQMTQ
-147 LEIGMVT
+147 LEIGMVS
-154 DGTGPELRI
+154 DGQDQSIRI
-163 NPDKLRKAVGE
+163 NPEKLHKAVVE
-174 YGVGSILNVNDQ
+174 YGVGSLLNVKDE
-186 ALSVEKWHEIIRA
+186 ALSGERWHEIIRA
-199 IQEEAKK
+199 IQTEAKK
-206 SRLKIPVLYGIDTI
+206 SRLQIPVLYGIDSI
-220 HGANYIAGSTLFP
+220 HGPTYIVGGTLFP

-277 LWSRLWE
+277 LWARLWE
-284 TLGEDTYLAT
+284 TLGEDSYLST

-305 GSDLSSPGSVS
+305 GSDLSSPVNVS

-326 YPSNGGDRSPAL
+326 YPTTGGDRSPAL

-347 FLPTFAAAVKAG
+347 FLPAFAAAVKAG
-359 AHTVMVNSSEVNGI
+359 AHTVMVNSSEVNGT
-373 PGHANGYLLKDVLRG
+373 PGHANGYLLKNVLRD

-397 SDWLDIKKLV
+397 SDWSDIKLLV
-407 GVHHIAA
+407 STHHVAA
-414 NEKEATRIAVLA
+414 TEKDATRIAVLA

-431 MVPSDYSFSNL
+431 MVPSDYSFSDL
-442 LLELVQEGKVPTSRI
+442 LFQLVQEGKVPTSRI

-506 LKNENQTLPLAKTAH
+506 LKNEDHTLPLAKTAH

-534 LNNGWTYTW
+534 LNNGWSYTW
-543 QGDRASTYP
+543 QGDRASMYP

-567 AANASYVPGTT
+567 ASNVTYVPGTT
-578 YDKEVDIAKAV
+578 YNKEVDTAKAA

-618 LPDAQLNLVL
+618 LPDAQLLL
-628 RVLETKKPVI
+628 ALKIMETKKPVI
-638 LLLTEGRP
+638 LVLTEGRP

-654 AANAIV
+654 SAKGIV
-660 MAYNPGNEGGQ
+660 MAYNPSNEGGQ

-693 SPNRLFTY
+693 STNRLFTY
-701 DHKAFEG
+701 DHKMFSG
-708 EDGGAMP
+708 EDGGEGKAMAA
-715 PPQFE
+715 PQFE
-720 FGSGLSYTS
+720 FGSGLSYTTY
-729 FSYSDL
+729 SYSDL
-735 RVSPATAS
+735 HVAPAMATGSQTVRVD
-743 GSGTVHVEVTVKNG
+743 VTVKNT

-789 VLLQPGESRQVFFEL
+789 VLLQPGESRQLSFEL

-818 VVEPGVFDVRI
+818 VVESGVFDVRI

>member
-1 MRSADK
+1 MLGK
-7 AQSNDR
+7 EIP
-13 CRLVHSPGSNP
+13 VHIP
-24 RGHRC
+24 
-29 NSDFNADG
+29 
-37 KVPVF
+37 KW
-42 GESTIG
+42 
-48 IISAGDLAFSSPGVR
+48 
-63 MLLKEKPVTTP
+63 
-74 LRKLRHIVIVVA
+74 KLWQIVILLAVCTIVA
-86 ICVSVALPSGAD
+86 VPSGAD
-98 NPGAGIVDSQ
+98 DAVSGTVDSQ
-108 TFLERNFTPAGPA
+108 TFLKRNLTPAGPP
-121 ASASAASVEKLLAQM
+121 ASASAAAVEKLLGKM
-136 TLKEKVGQMTQ
+136 TVKEKIGQMTQ

-154 DGTGPELRI
+154 DGMDQSIRI
-163 NPDKLRKAVGE
+163 NSEKLHKAVSE
-174 YGVGSILNVNDQ
+174 YGVGSILNVHDQ
-186 ALSVEKWHEIIRA
+186 ALSEEKWHEIIRA

-206 SRLKIPVLYGIDTI
+206 TRLHVPVLYGIDTI
-220 HGANYIAGSTLFP
+220 HGPNYIAEGTLFP
-233 QPLAMAATWNPE
+233 QPLGMAATWNPE
-245 LMLRGSQISAAE
+245 LMLRGSQIAAAE

-277 LWSRLWE
+277 LWPRLWE
-284 TLGEDTYLAT
+284 TFGEDTYLAT

-305 GSDLSSPGSVS
+305 GSDLSSPASVS

-321 YVGYS
+321 YMGYS
-326 YPSNGGDRSPAL
+326 YPTTGGDRSPAL
-338 IPENTLREY
+338 IPENTQREY

-359 AHTVMVNSSEVNGI
+359 AHTVMVNSGEVNGI

-397 SDWLDIKKLV
+397 SDWMDIKKLV
-407 GVHHIAA
+407 SVHHVAA

-442 LLELVQEGKVPTSRI
+442 LLELAQEGRVPASRI

-485 VIGSPESRQVSLEAA
+485 VVGSSESRHASLEAA

-506 LKNENQTLPLAKTAH
+506 LKNENHALPLAKTTH

-534 LNNGWTYTW
+534 LNNGWSYTW
-543 QGDRASTYP
+543 QGNRESAYP
-552 KDRATILKAIQEKIG
+552 KDHATILKAIQEKIG
-567 AANASYVPGTT
+567 APNVTYVPGTT
-578 YDKEVDIAKAV
+578 YDKEVDLAKAAD
-589 EAASKADA
+589 AAAKADA
-597 VVICLGEW
+597 VVLCLGEW

-628 RVLETKKPVI
+628 RILETKKPVI
-638 LLLTEGRP
+638 LVITEGRP

-701 DHKAFEG
+701 DHKVFEG
-708 EDGGAMP
+708 EDGGTMP

-720 FGSGLSYTS
+720 FGTGLSYTG

-743 GSGTVHVEVTVKNG
+743 GSGTVRVEVTVKNT

-772 RFASVTPPLKRL
+772 RFVSVTPPLKRL

-789 VLLQPGESRQVFFEL
+789 VLLQPGESRQVSFEL

-818 VVEPGVFDVRI
+818 VVEPGVFDVGI
-829 GGLQQTFEWK
+829 GGLRQTFEWK